1 MARVN
6 NLTAFLTDVATAIK
20 TKKGDN
26 TAISAVDFDTEII
39 NLPSPGIYQNKQV
52 NITTSGNYIITP
64 DDTYDAMEQVVLNVE
79 VAGKED
85 LDDVLNVQDQKI
97 TELEKVLENKAV
109 GGKVKLNV
117 FAQTTEPEEKD
128 GIWFETDKKVE
139 HYVSDDSIYFSGSWS
154 NSGDTAN
161 IPYNFYQGAAV
172 SIGENIYIFGGSD
185 NSDIY
190 KRAYKYDTLNNT
202 YTRLTDIPYNF
213 WDGAAVS
220 IGENIYIFGGSGKS
234 EYAYKYDTLTN
245 AYTKL
250 ANIPF
255 SFESGS
261 AVVVGTDIYLLS
273 GIWDK
278 YVYKYNTLT
287 NTYTRLADIPYGE
300 FYNGA
305 AIAVGTDIFM
315 FGGNKNIKAV
325 YKYDTLNNTYT
336 RLTDMT
342 YGFSY
347 GAAVSV
353 GTDIYLLG
361 NGYSSNY
368 YKYAYK
374 YNTLTDIY
382 TQLTNIPFNFYKG
395 SATVVGT
402 DIYIFG
408 GSGNNTA
415 TRIYH
420 IQTKTYNTDNTVIIA
435 QGRAGI
441 GKTYNSGY
449 AVELF
454 DTTFDENFQPLYGLV
469 DAWFYTITDGVI
481 TTIPTYYGDGTQWIK
496 FKN

>member
-1 MARVN
+1 MNEESTIIEKLNYLEGTKTSIKNAIISKGQEVTENDTFRSYAQKIAN
-6 NLTAFLTDVATAIK
+6 IETGIDTSDATATAEDIK
-20 TKKGDN
+20 AGK
-26 TAISAVDFDTEII
+26 TAYVDGEKIEGTHVDED
-39 NLPSPGIYQNKQV
+39 L
-52 NITTSGNYIITP
+52 TS
-64 DDTYDAMEQVVLNVE
+64 VLN
-79 VAGKED
+79 A
-85 LDDVLNVQDQKI
+85 QDEKI
-97 TELEKVLENKAV
+97 AELEAALENKTA
-109 GGKVKLNV
+109 GANVKLNI
-117 FAQTTEPEEKD
+117 FTQTTEPTNKN
-128 GIWFETDKKVE
+128 GLWLQTDKTAE
-139 HYVSDDSIYFSGSWS
+139 HYKSDDSIYFGGSWS

-172 SIGENIYIFGGSD
+172 N
-185 NSDIY
+185 
-190 KRAYKYDTLNNT
+190 
-202 YTRLTDIPYNF
+202 
-213 WDGAAVS
+213 
-220 IGENIYIFGGSGKS
+220 IGENIYIFGGSGKNQ
-234 EYAYKYDTLTN
+234 YAYKYDTLTN

-273 GIWDK
+273 GIWDT

-287 NTYTRLADIPYGE
+287 NTYARLADIPYGE

-315 FGGNKNIKAV
+315 FGGSNNVKAV
-325 YKYDTLNNTYT
+325 YKYDTLNDTYT

-374 YNTLTDIY
+374 YNTLTDTY

-395 SATVVGT
+395 SATSVGT
-402 DIYIFG
+402 DIFIFG
-408 GSGNNTA
+408 GEGNNTA

-469 DAWFYTITDGVI
+469 DAWFYTTQDGVI
-481 TTIPTYYGDGTQWIK
+481 TTIPTYYGNGTQWIK